1 MSTIINNP
9 DREPRE
15 TTHITTTG
23 DSSAGM
29 VLGIIVAFAVLLGIG
44 IWGLDWNGGGDTT
57 TVAVSPPDV
66 VQTAPQQPAAPAPEV
81 VPEQPAQPA
90 QPAPSGTEG
99 GTTGTAQ

>member
-44 IWGLDWNGGGDTT
+44 IWGLDWNGGDTT

-90 QPAPSGTEG
+90 PSGTEG